1 MHVMAVPI
9 YVYSRCIGPGRKPQ
23 PTGYI
28 DLTRERER
36 EKERES
42 AGLVSRAICSFEL
55 FRACAS
61 GNRSD
66 RPAILKRGAAVSRV
80 PSRSSRCSCLIAP
93 PYRPLISRHYRLVKC
108 YVSQLELYSTKG
120 KGFNFWKIIDFKIVP
135 FSRVMKLYLI
145 FSNCFKSVRFFSNF
159 PRDRISI
166 FWNFGTAIVNS
177 IPISPTFDN
186 KILNLIIGINF
197 VIQGRWA
204 SNDD

>member
-1 MHVMAVPI
+1 MAVPI

-166 FWNFGTAIVNS
+166 FLEFWNGNCEFYPDFA
-177 IPISPTFDN
+177 
-186 KILNLIIGINF
+186 NF
-197 VIQGRWA
+197 R
-204 SNDD
+204 

>member
-1 MHVMAVPI
+1 MAVPI

-66 RPAILKRGAAVSRV
+66 RPAILKRGVAVSRV

-135 FSRVMKLYLI
+135 FSRNEII
-145 FSNCFKSVRFFSNF
+145 FFFELF
-159 PRDRISI
+159 QKH
-166 FWNFGTAIVNS
+166 
-177 IPISPTFDN
+177 PISDFSR
-186 KILNLIIGINF
+186 ILLAIEFQFFGILERQLWILSRFRQLSIIKFLI
-197 VIQGRWA
+197 
-204 SNDD
+204 